1 MILPR
6 LLESRL
12 EEISL
17 SEKNHFS
24 RKGYSFFAECKEFE
38 SWIDRIIQGIIGG
51 GIATEVKSIKDWVPL
66 QLPGVRIIQVA
77 PYLRIKILGTK
88 YYASP
93 IVRPFFA
100 RYQQY
105 GPPLF
110 SGSYPESSEARPVRA
125 TINLGSFNALQPA
138 RSSLLF
144 TDCLFSLPP
153 SSSHRTLSL
162 LPIPFPWI
170 RSTNSSRTPPP
181 LPSYLHMRIIAN
193 AELPFTINF
202 IKSFNPL
209 SPSPVSSSCLFFFL
223 CVCACV
229 CVCSISSSF
238 PFFLFRCV
246 AGSSILRTLG
256 TLLI

>member
-1 MILPR
+1 MFRGILGIVTSRPRWKDNWFSHDRWKMNWKNPTMSKNCISRAREKFSFVRNWKGRKPRIDPSDAKNHHRLYRNRKLIPPR

-24 RKGYSFFAECKEFE
+24 RKGYSFFAECKQFE

-105 GPPLF
+105 GPPFLVEAT
-110 SGSYPESSEARPVRA
+110 PNRARPDQSV
-125 TINLGSFNALQPA
+125 
-138 RSSLLF
+138 
-144 TDCLFSLPP
+144 
-153 SSSHRTLSL
+153 
-162 LPIPFPWI
+162 
-170 RSTNSSRTPPP
+170 P
-181 LPSYLHMRIIAN
+181 L
-193 AELPFTINF
+193 
-202 IKSFNPL
+202 
-209 SPSPVSSSCLFFFL
+209 
-223 CVCACV
+223 
-229 CVCSISSSF
+229 
-238 PFFLFRCV
+238 
-246 AGSSILRTLG
+246 
-256 TLLI
+256 